1 MRCGTTTKKPISHS
15 QQQIA
20 REKKQQQCSFFVCFF
35 VFFCFLESWFGLR
48 PPAAAPTQRKRK
60 GKEKR
65 HSDEGSQWQNLDHA
79 TSTDDDDNKRG
90 NLRKSQRVNKQI
102 AIQKWEVK
110 WTKTCEMCRERRRRR
125 GAQIFTLVSF
135 LSSSFRVV
143 VLVAILCCAA
153 ACVRPIY
160 ETVLS
165 QFQPSKF
172 QKFPYLFCRTENC
185 LFYL

>member
-1 MRCGTTTKKPISHS
+1 M
-15 QQQIA
+15 
-20 REKKQQQCSFFVCFF
+20 
-35 VFFCFLESWFGLR
+35 R
-48 PPAAAPTQRKRK
+48 PPAAAPTHRKRK

-65 HSDEGSQWQNLDHA
+65 HWNEGSQWQNLDHA

-125 GAQIFTLVSF
+125 GAQVFTLVGF

-143 VLVAILCCAA
+143 VLVAILCYAA
-153 ACVRPIY
+153 ACVPPIY

-172 QKFPYLFCRTENC
+172 LICFVEQKIVCFTFESFQSQFALYLLLLFSSQRTLVHSTYRC
-185 LFYL
+185 